1 MRFSKIIKNQRL
13 SAAKKNRAFSIFA
26 FIRNSIYL
34 ERNFQRPS
42 FLPPP
47 NFSISIFLKITPMK
61 KLFQLIFTIAFVGAF
76 FTSCKEDTICLECT
90 ITIAGL
96 VEDKG
101 KTCDDLDTIN
111 SLEAEYQ
118 DIVDRE
124 NSIVGQSATL
134 DCKKY
139 IQP

>member
-1 MRFSKIIKNQRL
+1 
-13 SAAKKNRAFSIFA
+13 
-26 FIRNSIYL
+26 
-34 ERNFQRPS
+34 
-42 FLPPP
+42 
-47 NFSISIFLKITPMK
+47 MK
-61 KLFQLIFTIAFVGAF
+61 KLFQILLIVVFVGSF

-101 KTCDDLDTIN
+101 KTCDKLDEIN
-111 SLEAEYQ
+111 ALEAEYQ

-124 NSIVGQSATL
+124 NSIVGQSAVL